1 MQLFLQIPRVARA
14 FEFAVQAHAGQK
26 YADLPYFTHP
36 LAVAEELVKRFP
48 DADQDTIII
57 ALLHDVVEDT
67 DVTLD
72 MIREMFGDAV
82 ARGVELVTKDNS
94 KDYQQNIDHIIVSAF
109 RPAIMVK
116 WADNRVTM
124 TGDKSDMDEERRTR
138 LNNKYAISFVKLS
151 NALGV

>member
-14 FEFAVQAHAGQK
+14 FEFMVKAHAGQK

-67 DVTLD
+67 NVTLEQ
-72 MIREMFGDAV
+72 IVAMFGDAV
-82 ARGVELVTKDNS
+82 ARGVDLVTKNRDLS
-94 KDYQQNIDHIIVSAF
+94 YQENIDLIIVSGF

-116 WADNRVTM
+116 WADNRVNM
-124 TGDKSDMDEERRTR
+124 SGDKSDMDAERRTR
-138 LNNKYAISFVKLS
+138 LNGKYAASFTKLTDV
-151 NALGV
+151 LGV

>member
-67 DVTLD
+67 DVTLEE
-72 MIREMFGDAV
+72 IAALFGDGV
-82 ARGVELVTKDNS
+82 ARGVGLVTKNRDLS
-94 KDYQQNIDHIIVSAF
+94 YQENIDMIIVSAF

-116 WADNRVTM
+116 WADNRVNM
-124 TGDKSDMDEERRTR
+124 SGDKSDMDAERRMR
-138 LNNKYAISFVKLS
+138 LNGKYAISFVKLS
-151 NALGV
+151 DALGV